1 MSDPAVRSS
10 FDQPDPGQVAGDTP
24 VARPAVR
31 SRTTLLKRLADV
43 VCLPGSRVNAFER
56 SMTADLIIELLREAA
71 IDERIRIAR
80 RIANVSEIPT
90 GLARLLMRDD
100 LEVAR
105 ALLENSATVGD
116 GDLIDCVRSATTE
129 HRRLIASRRGLN
141 EVVGD
146 ELVLHDEPAV
156 IEALLR
162 NDLAK
167 LSHEAIETIVAGTRD
182 NPRHIP
188 LLLRRS
194 ELRPSHAYV
203 MFWWSDADARRVIL
217 QRFAVSREV
226 LQEAVS
232 DVFSMA
238 ADENWQD
245 PLTRKALQF
254 IERRQRNR
262 AAIAKSPFES
272 LDEAVQVASESM
284 TREVAEEISYLSGLK
299 PMTGAKIFTDPGG
312 EPLAILCKATGLP
325 KNNVRLLWR
334 ALRRPEADAAGNVN
348 PGLERVLTLFD
359 TIAVDRAQTVLRY
372 WNWSLS
378 SALTPALIKAIR
390 DGDEQALDE
399 FSQPQ
404 RAAMLA
410 LSGDLRRR

>member
-1 MSDPAVRSS
+1 MSEPAQRPVLDDAADSAVRE
-10 FDQPDPGQVAGDTP
+10 
-24 VARPAVR
+24 AVR
-31 SRTTLLKRLADV
+31 AAPVFRSRATLLKRLADV

-71 IDERIRIAR
+71 VDERARIAR
-80 RIANVSEIPT
+80 RLANVSEIPT
-90 GLARLLMRDD
+90 GLARMLLRDD

-105 ALLENSATVGD
+105 ALLENSAGLGD
-116 GDLIDCVRSATTE
+116 ADLMDCARAATPE
-129 HRRLIASRRGLN
+129 HRRLIAARRGLN
-141 EVVGD
+141 EVVAD
-146 ELVLHDEPAV
+146 ALVEFGEPAV
-156 IEALLR
+156 LETLLR
-162 NDLAK
+162 NDLAR
-167 LSHEAIETIVAGTRD
+167 LGHATVETVVAVTRD
-182 NPRHIP
+182 NPRLIP

-203 MFWWSDADARRVIL
+203 MFWWSDEDCRRVIL

-232 DVFSMA
+232 DVFAVA
-238 ADENWQD
+238 AEEKWQD

-262 AAIAKSPFES
+262 AALERSPFES
-272 LDEAVQVASESM
+272 LDEAVEVAAESM
-284 TREVAEEISYLSGLK
+284 TREVAEEIAYLSGLK

-325 KNNVRLLWR
+325 KTAVRSLWR
-334 ALRRPEADAAGNVN
+334 GLRRPETDAAGNLV
-348 PGLERVLTLFD
+348 PALERILTLFD

-390 DGDEQALDE
+390 AGDEEALDE

-410 LSGDLRRR
+410 LSGDFGRR

>member
-1 MSDPAVRSS
+1 MSDPAARPAY
-10 FDQPDPGQVAGDTP
+10 DQPDFGQGRDAVPPTP
-24 VARPAVR
+24 PPSR
-31 SRTTLLKRLADV
+31 SRATLLKRLADV

-56 SMTADLIIELLREAA
+56 SMTADLIVELLREAA
-71 IDERIRIAR
+71 LDERVRIAR

-90 GLARLLMRDD
+90 GLARMLMRDD

-105 ALLENSATVGD
+105 QLLENSATVGD
-116 GDLIDCVRSATTE
+116 GDLIDCIRGGTLE
-129 HRRLIASRRGLN
+129 HRRLIAARRGLN
-141 EVVGD
+141 EVVAD
-146 ELVLHDEPAV
+146 ELVQQGEPAV
-156 IEALLR
+156 IESLLR

-167 LSHEAIETIVAGTRD
+167 LSHEAIETIVARTRD

-203 MFWWSDADARRVIL
+203 MFWWSDAEARRVIL

-232 DVFSMA
+232 DVFAMA

-272 LDEAVQVASESM
+272 LDEAVQVASESF

-299 PMTGAKIFTDPGG
+299 PMTGAKIFTDQGG

-325 KNNVRLLWR
+325 RNNVRLLWR
-334 ALRRPEADAAGNVN
+334 ALRRPETDAAGNVA
-348 PGLERVLTLFD
+348 PTLERVLMLFD

-378 SALTPALIKAIR
+378 SALTPALIQAIR
-390 DGDEQALDE
+390 DGDEEALDE

-410 LSGDLRRR
+410 LGGDFRRR

>member
-1 MSDPAVRSS
+1 MSEFAARPVFDQHDGDPEPVAPAPAV
-10 FDQPDPGQVAGDTP
+10 A
-24 VARPAVR
+24 R

-71 IDERIRIAR
+71 VEERVRIAR

-116 GDLIDCVRSATTE
+116 GDLIDCVRCASPE
-129 HRRLIASRRGLN
+129 HRRLVAARRGLN
-141 EVVGD
+141 DVVAD
-146 ELVLHDEPAV
+146 ELVAHGEAAV
-156 IEALLR
+156 IETLLR

-188 LLLRRS
+188 LLLKRS

-203 MFWWSDADARRVIL
+203 MFWWSDDEARRVIL

-325 KNNVRLLWR
+325 RKNVRLLWR
-334 ALRRPEADAAGNVN
+334 ALRRPETDAAGNLA
-348 PGLERVLTLFD
+348 PALERVLTLFD

-378 SALTPALIKAIR
+378 SAMTPALMKAIR
-390 DGDEQALDE
+390 DGDEEAVDE

-410 LSGDLRRR
+410 LSADFRRR

>member
-1 MSDPAVRSS
+1 MSEPAARSS
-10 FDQPDPGQVAGDTP
+10 IDLSDVGPASGDEP
-24 VARPAVR
+24 PARPSAR
-31 SRTTLLKRLADV
+31 SRATLLKRLADV
-43 VCLPGSRVNAFER
+43 VCLAGSRVNAFER
-56 SMTADLIIELLREAA
+56 SMTADLLIELLREAA
-71 IDERIRIAR
+71 IEERVRIAR

-116 GDLIDCVRSATTE
+116 GDLIDCVRTASTE

-146 ELVLHDEPAV
+146 ELVQHDEPAV

-182 NPRHIP
+182 HPRHIA

-203 MFWWSDADARRVIL
+203 MFWWSDAEARRVIL

-232 DVFSMA
+232 DVFAMA

-272 LDEAVQVASESM
+272 LDEAVQVASESF

-334 ALRRPEADAAGNVN
+334 ALRRPEADAAGNIN
-348 PGLERVLTLFD
+348 PGLERILTLFD

-390 DGDEQALDE
+390 DGDEAALDE